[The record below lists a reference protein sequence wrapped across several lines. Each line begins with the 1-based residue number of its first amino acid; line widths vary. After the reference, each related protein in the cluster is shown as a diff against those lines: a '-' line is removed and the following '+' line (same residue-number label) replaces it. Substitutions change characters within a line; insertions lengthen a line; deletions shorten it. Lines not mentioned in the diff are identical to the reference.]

1 MVAPHS
7 PHARAPPSAPDAAF
21 TSTSTLCREVK
32 GLLLRLLLPAPAEVR
47 RAARAKARSRWRA
60 AASPPPQ
67 SELPP

>member
-32 GLLLRLLLPAPAEVR
+32 GLLLRLLMPAPAAVR

-60 AASPPPQ
+60 AAS
-67 SELPP
+67 ELPP